1 MIASIFLPRTSVH
14 GGVGWEDRQQT
25 DLPRCIQGIDD
36 EKRRRKKEEK
46 KKEKKKKRKEKK
58 DQRKNE

>member
-36 EKRRRKKEEK
+36 EKRR
-46 KKEKKKKRKEKK
+46 KKKKKKKGEKKKEKK